1 MRYLHACSKVQKSE
15 TRPHFPP
22 LASVAPF
29 IGPSLAA
36 PTARGMR
43 SPPAQRWN
51 VSPRGGTS
59 SSKSGAG
66 RASHAVGARE
76 GAAYDGR
83 GRAVAGA
90 VAGAGAGNG
99 SPSKADRR
107 PLRWMPTRLTPGV
120 LAACLLLAGAA
131 AGGRGGSA
139 ARAAADG
146 ALRGQGKGKRRRKR
160 SAARGWAASGLRAA
174 PSPSSAPLSSAEY
187 AASLLTG
194 RYLFSGSSGCRSGG
208 DSEREGKAFPCVIY
222 YPEVEL
228 SDHLEREEALD
239 PGIGL
244 AELLGLGGT
253 HVPDPIPAVLGRAV
267 PIEPP
272 GADADVAVLTR
283 HGYKAGAPDAGRNGH
298 RGQINQDR
306 IVAVSPYR
314 LRLGMGSDSDPAGR
328 EDDDDFLLALFDGHG
343 MQGHA
348 ISELALRTF
357 PALLANKLEGSKPAA
372 AVDLDDDEA
381 LDEAVAE
388 AATAAYAYIDARATL
403 SGAGSTAT
411 SVLRLGDRIHFI
423 NAGDS
428 RSFLSTYVRSTGRV
442 EIAFQTS
449 DHKPDVPGERAR
461 IEAMGGQVVQATHS
475 SRVLAYLPDGKQVGL
490 AMSRSLGDP
499 DADVVGVISTP
510 DVTSLSL
517 RDVRSR
523 RAEEDGVPLDD
534 VELFAVVGS
543 DGLHDHIDPKG
554 IASFLAEGF
563 YREAGSAGDSAGGEG
578 GRHGPFSPLRACEEL
593 IMRSSAGW
601 AKAMDYPYRD
611 DISIAAAR
619 VFLQ

>member
-1 MRYLHACSKVQKSE
+1 MPAPKSKKTKPDPTSLL
-15 TRPHFPP
+15 

-43 SPPAQRWN
+43 SPLAQRWN

-76 GAAYDGR
+76 GAAYDG
-83 GRAVAGA
+83 
-90 VAGAGAGNG
+90 
-99 SPSKADRR
+99 SPSKTDRR

-146 ALRGQGKGKRRRKR
+146 ALRGQEKGKRRRKR

-208 DSEREGKAFPCVIY
+208 DSEGEREREGKAFPCVIY

-543 DGLHDHIDPKG
+543 DGLHDHIDPEG

>member
-1 MRYLHACSKVQKSE
+1 MPAPKSKKTKPDPTSLL
-15 TRPHFPP
+15 

-43 SPPAQRWN
+43 SPPAQRRN

-76 GAAYDGR
+76 GAAYDG
-83 GRAVAGA
+83 
-90 VAGAGAGNG
+90 
-99 SPSKADRR
+99 SPSKTDRR

-160 SAARGWAASGLRAA
+160 SAARGWAASELRAA

-208 DSEREGKAFPCVIY
+208 DSEGEREREGKAFPCVIY

-543 DGLHDHIDPKG
+543 DGLHDHIDPEG